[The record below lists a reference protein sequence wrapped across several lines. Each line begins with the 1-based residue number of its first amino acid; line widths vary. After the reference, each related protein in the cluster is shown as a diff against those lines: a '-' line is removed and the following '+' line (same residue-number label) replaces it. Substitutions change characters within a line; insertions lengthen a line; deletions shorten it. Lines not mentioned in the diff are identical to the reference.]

1 MNSYASIDFFETQFR
16 HQVLASD
23 LNLNPFELQAL
34 GHLQGKVL
42 DFGCGLGNLAVAA
55 ARRGCRVV
63 ALDASHTAIEHL
75 RRVANTE
82 SLSICA
88 TEADLRIYAIDEDYD
103 AVVSI
108 GLLMF
113 FDCPT
118 AFIQLTSLQSHV
130 RPGGVAVINV
140 LVEGTTYLEMFDPSA
155 HCLFSRNALTE
166 RFAGW
171 EILLCEHQDFPAANE
186 TLKSFVTVIA
196 RKPEAPYVP

>member
-1 MNSYASIDFFETQFR
+1 MNSDASIEFFETQFR
-16 HQVLASD
+16 RQVLAFD

-34 GHLQGKVL
+34 EHLQGKVL

-55 ARRGCRVV
+55 ARRGCSVV

-75 RRVANTE
+75 REVANAE

-88 TEADLRIYAIDEDYD
+88 TEADLRIYKIDEDYD
-103 AVVSI
+103 SVVSI

-118 AFIQLTSLQSHV
+118 AFTQLSSLQSHV
-130 RPGGVAVINV
+130 RPGGVAVVNV

-155 HCLFSRNALTE
+155 HCLFSRNALAQ

-171 EILLCEHQDFPAANE
+171 EILRSENQDFPAANE
-186 TLKSFVTVIA
+186 TIKSFVTVIA
-196 RKPEAPYVP
+196 RKPKAPSAP